1 MIFLLALTSMQS
13 AMGYEEPEYKVLSK
27 TTDFEIR
34 EYAEHIVAEVDVAG
48 SMGDTGNAAFRI
60 LAGYIF
66 GGNAGG
72 EEMNMTAPVETR
84 SGGEDSYTYTF
95 MMERKYT
102 FDSLPEPNDP
112 RIRLVQRPS
121 RIMAVRSY
129 SGSWRE
135 AKMRENIEALLA
147 ALDAAGLEYTG
158 EPILARYDS
167 PFTLWFLRRN
177 EVMIEL
183 PVRQSATQSGGA

>member
-13 AMGYEEPEYKVLSK
+13 AMSYEEPEYTVLSE
-27 TTDFEIR
+27 TPDYEIR

-66 GGNAGG
+66 GNNAGD
-72 EEMNMTAPVETR
+72 EKMNMTAPVETR
-84 SGGEDSYTYTF
+84 PLGDGSYTYAF

-102 FDSLPEPNDP
+102 MASLPEPADP
-112 RIRLVQRPS
+112 RVRLEQRPS

-135 AKMRENIEALLA
+135 AKMRENVEALLT
-147 ALDAAGLEYTG
+147 ALDAAGIEYMG
-158 EPILARYDS
+158 DPILARYDS

-183 PVRQSATQSGGA
+183 PEKPVAR